1 MYSNSKQISSFFKF
15 GMVLGMGNVFSKF
28 IAKKGM
34 TSVDLLVK
42 FKMAAKTAVKIINV
56 IYLLLFEAD
65 HYVIPLCNIFSMF
78 YGMENLLPGS
88 F

>member
-1 MYSNSKQISSFFKF
+1 MFKVKYEFNKLLYTCTLIVNKSPIFFKF

-56 IYLLLFEAD
+56 IY
-65 HYVIPLCNIFSMF
+65 
-78 YGMENLLPGS
+78 
-88 F
+88 